1 MTENPRL
8 KAAFEKGRKAA
19 LEGKRRTA
27 CPYEDKRGGYHEMVT
42 WSRGYIRA
50 WLEGYDSDRTGT
62 EAKS

>member
-27 CPYEDKRGGYHEMVT
+27 CPYGDLRTYHGAVT

-50 WLEGYDSDRTGT
+50 WLEGYDSDRTET